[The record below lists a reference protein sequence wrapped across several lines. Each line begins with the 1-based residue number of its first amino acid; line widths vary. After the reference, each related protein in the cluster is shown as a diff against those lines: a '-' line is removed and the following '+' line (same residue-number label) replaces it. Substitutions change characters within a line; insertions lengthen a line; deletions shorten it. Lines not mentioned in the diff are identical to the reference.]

1 MNFICQWH
9 YIKYE
14 SRYIKPSFHINIKP
28 CLVTLL
34 FKWSPTIS
42 AKYQIQP

>member
-1 MNFICQWH
+1 MA
-9 YIKYE
+9 
-14 SRYIKPSFHINIKP
+14 

-42 AKYQIQP
+42 AKYQIQPWHIIPDNIYVELLSIHFDVLKSA